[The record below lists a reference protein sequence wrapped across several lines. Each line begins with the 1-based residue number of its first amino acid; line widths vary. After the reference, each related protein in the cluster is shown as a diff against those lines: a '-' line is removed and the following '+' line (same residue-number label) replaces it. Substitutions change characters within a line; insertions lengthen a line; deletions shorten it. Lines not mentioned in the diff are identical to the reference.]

1 MTLSI
6 AEKLARPV
14 ARAMRRRAMRWYVL
28 CTVVSTFAG
37 AAAAFFVKVLPRDAN
52 WRVTCGND
60 SGGWWN
66 RGELLRSAVS
76 RCARRGSGAGHAASV
91 PRRARADEPGR
102 TRTCMTGLTVKEA
115 ADIVAVLCAR
125 RRRVRRGRANRP
137 AKSRDVFI
145 GRLSVFRREG
155 ADMGMVRSHE
165 ISSRRAFSL
174 PFFSKYGKNIGLPQK
189 HEMREPPRPA
199 IGRVAG
205 LLESPT
211 AFARRVAKGRAV
223 RSRFPPGRLA
233 RRVSLPAAS
242 RVALPPPDPSGGL
255 VARAVGGAPA
265 RPSPRWTRATASR
278 NFSRPS
284 RRRRRS

>member
-60 SGGWWN
+60 SGGWRN

-145 GRLSVFRREG
+145 RGDSACFVEKERIWYGEESRNFVATRFQSAFFFQSGKNTGLQNTRCESLRVPPLVASRVSSSPRR
-155 ADMGMVRSHE
+155 RSRE
-165 ISSRRAFSL
+165 ESRRGE
-174 PFFSKYGKNIGLPQK
+174 PF
-189 HEMREPPRPA
+189 A
-199 IGRVAG
+199 
-205 LLESPT
+205 
-211 AFARRVAKGRAV
+211 
-223 RSRFPPGRLA
+223 
-233 RRVSLPAAS
+233 RVSLPAAS
-242 RVALPPPDPSGGL
+242 RVA
-255 VARAVGGAPA
+255 
-265 RPSPRWTRATASR
+265 
-278 NFSRPS
+278 FPS
-284 RRRRRS
+284 RRPRASRFPRQIPAEGSSLAR

>member
-60 SGGWWN
+60 SGGGRN
-66 RGELLRSAVS
+66 RGERVRSAVS

-145 GRLSVFRREG
+145 RGDSACFVERSG
-155 ADMGMVRSHE
+155 YGMVRSHE

-174 PFFSKYGKNIGLPQK
+174 LFF
-189 HEMREPPRPA
+189 
-199 IGRVAG
+199 
-205 LLESPT
+205 
-211 AFARRVAKGRAV
+211 
-223 RSRFPPGRLA
+223 
-233 RRVSLPAAS
+233 
-242 RVALPPPDPSGGL
+242 
-255 VARAVGGAPA
+255 
-265 RPSPRWTRATASR
+265 
-278 NFSRPS
+278 
-284 RRRRRS
+284 